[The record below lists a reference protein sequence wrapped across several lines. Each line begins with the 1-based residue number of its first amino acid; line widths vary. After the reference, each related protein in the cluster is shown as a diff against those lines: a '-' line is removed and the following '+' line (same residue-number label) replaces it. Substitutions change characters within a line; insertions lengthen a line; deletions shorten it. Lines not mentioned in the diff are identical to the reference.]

1 MKSLNAMFKFGFSNN
16 KNDEGIFVMFS
27 IKVVQIPSVRNY
39 FEVIF
44 IILHPRLIFKKNS
57 YFC

>member
-1 MKSLNAMFKFGFSNN
+1 MFKFGFSNN

-44 IILHPRLIFKKNS
+44 IILYPRLIFKKNS